1 MNHNTEFGKR
11 VRNARKNKNWSQEEL
26 ASLAGIN
33 RAYMGE
39 IERGGVS
46 PSLNKMVQI
55 SNALEIDIAI
65 LAYGL
70 ESG

>member
-1 MNHNTEFGKR
+1 MNHNSEFGKR

-26 ASLAGIN
+26 AALAGIN
-33 RAYMGE
+33 RTYMGE
-39 IERGGVS
+39 IERGRAS

-65 LAYGL
+65 LAHGL